1 MNAYIIAF
9 VLPMSCEL
17 VRACNATSPMASI
30 STNDK
35 DVDLSTYEQPST
47 YHFHHFFNL
56 GVAALVKSLIV
67 RDKRQ
72 IYVSM
77 RSGFVTP
84 DSFFPRFG
92 MSASDFAVWQILIE
106 NPRRCVANPT
116 ASTTIQTPDE
126 LAETQTV
133 PKPETK
139 ERKRRKH

>member
-1 MNAYIIAF
+1 
-9 VLPMSCEL
+9 
-17 VRACNATSPMASI
+17 MASC
-30 STNDK
+30 SLDESK
-35 DVDLSTYEQPST
+35 DVSEYEQPST
-47 YHFHHFFNL
+47 YPFHHLFNL

-106 NPRRCVANPT
+106 NPRRCFPNP
-116 ASTTIQTPDE
+116 STSVIETPRQVSYIPCHYCI
-126 LAETQTV
+126 A
-133 PKPETK
+133 KPY
-139 ERKRRKH
+139 

>member
-1 MNAYIIAF
+1 MEEAKET
-9 VLPMSCEL
+9 VE
-17 VRACNATSPMASI
+17 
-30 STNDK
+30 
-35 DVDLSTYEQPST
+35 YEQPST
-47 YHFHHFFNL
+47 YPFHHLFNL

-106 NPRRCVANPT
+106 SPRGPRTGVASVSESLATRGEEHEVQDAREKSKLPRFSKKSLLKKND
-116 ASTTIQTPDE
+116 AS
-126 LAETQTV
+126 
-133 PKPETK
+133 
-139 ERKRRKH
+139 

>member
-1 MNAYIIAF
+1 MAAF
-9 VLPMSCEL
+9 AVDEPKD
-17 VRACNATSPMASI
+17 ASE
-30 STNDK
+30 
-35 DVDLSTYEQPST
+35 YEQPST
-47 YHFHHFFNL
+47 YPFHHLFNL

-106 NPRRCVANPT
+106 NPRRCF
-116 ASTTIQTPDE
+116 TTSATGAIETPCQVP
-126 LAETQTV
+126 ETPAPHV
-133 PKPETK
+133 DDVFEKPELK
-139 ERKRRKH
+139 EKKRRKQ

>member
-1 MNAYIIAF
+1 
-9 VLPMSCEL
+9 
-17 VRACNATSPMASI
+17 MASVCA
-30 STNDK
+30 DDDHK
-35 DVDLSTYEQPST
+35 DTSEYVQPST
-47 YHFHHFFNL
+47 YPFHHLFNL

-106 NPRRCVANPT
+106 NPRRCLTNSSTGST
-116 ASTTIQTPDE
+116 AIETPSQTTEVPIHDASAKPD
-126 LAETQTV
+126 A
-133 PKPETK
+133 KI
-139 ERKRRKH
+139 KRRKQ